1 MRSRRDG
8 TDPGLLFDGA
18 NELKDNPQDEDRP
31 CRQPDPSE
39 PYKSPSHQELDTCL
53 RKIECVKRNHAG
65 NAAARTDAWRPRSR
79 IESDMREI
87 PNERGQCD
95 QHEITKW
102 PEKIF
107 NIIAKDK
114 EEIHV
119 ADEVNDSDMQKK

>member
-53 RKIECVKRNHAG
+53 RKIECVNVITPAMPPLAPMHGVCDRGSRAIYARSPT
-65 NAAARTDAWRPRSR
+65 NAASAIS
-79 IESDMREI
+79 MR
-87 PNERGQCD
+87 
-95 QHEITKW
+95 
-102 PEKIF
+102 
-107 NIIAKDK
+107 
-114 EEIHV
+114 
-119 ADEVNDSDMQKK
+119 